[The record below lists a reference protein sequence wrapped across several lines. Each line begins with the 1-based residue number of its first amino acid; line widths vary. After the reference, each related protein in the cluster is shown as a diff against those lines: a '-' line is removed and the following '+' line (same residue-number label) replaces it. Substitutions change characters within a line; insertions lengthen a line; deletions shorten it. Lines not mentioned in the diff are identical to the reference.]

1 MGMEGGVW
9 YNRTMNMNN
18 LNQEQRDAVLH
29 TEGPLLILAGAGSGK
44 TQTMTH
50 RIAYLVD
57 QGVSPYNILAVTFTN
72 KAANEM
78 KERVYKLAG
87 HCPGMW
93 IMTFH
98 AMALRIL
105 RAHHTEAGYGPSFVV
120 YDTVDQKTVMRNV
133 IKDLNLDQKIYSVP
147 LMLSVVSKLKEQDTD
162 PEEFLASEPNMPRTK
177 TYYNIYKGYENEL
190 KKNDAMDFDD
200 LLLKAYHL
208 LKEHKD
214 ILEEYRQRFRY
225 IMVDEYQDTNH
236 IQYEMIRLLASQH
249 KNLCVVG
256 DDDQAIYEWRG
267 ADIRNIL
274 DFERDFPGA
283 KVVKLEQNYRS
294 YKNILDC
301 ANSVIRNNRSR
312 KSKKLWTDKGAGEKV
327 VYCRLDTDKEEAE
340 YVARETEFLLRLG
353 RSEDDIAVLYR
364 ANRQSRLFEDALRK
378 RKIPY
383 QILSGFSFYE
393 RKETKDMISYM
404 RLVVNPKDDVAL
416 ERIINEPKRG
426 IGPTTF
432 AKYKALAQVNG
443 VSIFECL
450 RDDETLE
457 SVPKKAR
464 EALRTMLDLIQE
476 CSDDM
481 DSMSVTEIYD
491 MLLVKTGYMPALE
504 AEGTTEA
511 ESRMENLM
519 DFRSYI
525 YDYEK
530 EKGDAGEQPTLS
542 EFLERVSTASDTDKY
557 DEHAPKV
564 TLMTLHSAKGLEF
577 PVVFMP
583 GMEDGL
589 FPGFK
594 SMDSDNGIEEERRL
608 CYVGMTRAR
617 EKLIMTSAG
626 YRVNFGHGDYTK
638 ESMFLDEIDR
648 RYLEVHGNAFKPSRR
663 DEQRRLDTMDWELDG
678 FAKPFKSAAADPFRA
693 VKEEI
698 KKENFTGALQAGD
711 RVTHPKFG
719 FGTVVGVTGKIV
731 EVNFE
736 SVGTK
741 KLALGL
747 APLKKV

>member
-1 MGMEGGVW
+1 MDMK
-9 YNRTMNMNN
+9 N
-18 LNQEQRDAVLH
+18 LNQEQREAVMH

-50 RIAYLVD
+50 RIAYLVE

-72 KAANEM
+72 KAAAEM
-78 KERVYKLAG
+78 KERVYRLAG

-93 IMTFH
+93 VMTFH
-98 AMALRIL
+98 AMSLRIL

-120 YDTVDQKTVMRNV
+120 YDTVDQKTVMKNV
-133 IKDLNLDQKIYSVP
+133 LKDLNVDQKLYPVP
-147 LMLSVVSKLKEQDTD
+147 LMLSVISKLKEQDTD

-177 TYYNIYKGYENEL
+177 TYYNIYKAYEREL

-200 LLLKAYHL
+200 LLLRAYHL
-208 LKEHKD
+208 LRDHSE
-214 ILEEYRQRFRY
+214 IRQEYRDRFRY

-236 IQYEMIRLLASQH
+236 IQYEIIRLLASQH

-312 KSKKLWTDKGAGEKV
+312 KSKKLWTDKGTGEKV

-340 YVARETEFLLRLG
+340 YVAKEIEFLLRLG
-353 RSEDDIAVLYR
+353 KTEDDIAVLYR
-364 ANRQSRLFEDALRK
+364 TNRQSRLFEDSLRK

-383 QILSGFSFYE
+383 QVLSGFSFYE

-450 RDDETLE
+450 RDDDTLD

-481 DSMSVTEIYD
+481 DSLSVTEIYD

-511 ESRMENLM
+511 EARIENLM

-530 EKGDAGEQPTLS
+530 EKGDAGEQPSLS
-542 EFLERVSTASDTDKY
+542 EFLERVSTQSDTDKY
-557 DEHAPKV
+557 DEYAPKV

-594 SMDSDNGIEEERRL
+594 SMDSDDGIEEERRL

-617 EKLIMTSAG
+617 EKLILTSAG
-626 YRVNFGHGDYTK
+626 YRVNFGRGDYTK
-638 ESMFLDEIDR
+638 ESMFLDEIDK
-648 RYLEVHGNAFKPSRR
+648 RYLEVHGNAFRPSRR
-663 DEQRRLDTMDWELDG
+663 EEERRLKTMDWELDG
-678 FAKPFKSAAADPFRA
+678 FAKPFRGAVATDPFRA

-698 KKENFTGALQAGD
+698 KKGNVTETLTPGD

-719 FGTVVGVTGKIV
+719 FGIVTGVTGKIV